1 MLYEISPIF
10 DASEYKQGEL
20 PHEQPMLCIGAYG
33 PKVDF
38 YLVRDIVLDTVARFG
53 VSCEVIPGAE
63 PYHHPGRAAKLMVG
77 DVCLAT
83 VAEVHPQTMEA
94 FEISKRTVIAEVN
107 LELLG
112 KIRSKMGHV
121 HALPKFPA
129 VTRDIALVMDE
140 ATTVGSVL
148 ASIRKAG
155 GALLESAEMFDI
167 YRGAQLGEG
176 KKSVAFSLA
185 FRTAERTLSDD
196 DVNPLMK
203 KILES
208 CEKNCGAVL
217 RL

>member
-1 MLYEISPIF
+1 
-10 DASEYKQGEL
+10 
-20 PHEQPMLCIGAYG
+20 
-33 PKVDF
+33 
-38 YLVRDIVLDTVARFG
+38 
-53 VSCEVIPGAE
+53 
-63 PYHHPGRAAKLMVG
+63 MVG
-77 DVCLAT
+77 DKVLGS
-83 VAEVHPQTMEA
+83 VAEVHPQTMTA
-94 FEISKRTVIAEVN
+94 FDVTKRTVIAEVD

-112 KIRSKMGHV
+112 ELRTPMGHV
-121 HALPKFPA
+121 HPLPKFPA

-140 ATTVGSVL
+140 KTTVGSVL

-185 FRTAERTLSDD
+185 FRNAERTLSDD

-203 KILES
+203 KILAA
-208 CEKNCGAVL
+208 CEENNGAIL